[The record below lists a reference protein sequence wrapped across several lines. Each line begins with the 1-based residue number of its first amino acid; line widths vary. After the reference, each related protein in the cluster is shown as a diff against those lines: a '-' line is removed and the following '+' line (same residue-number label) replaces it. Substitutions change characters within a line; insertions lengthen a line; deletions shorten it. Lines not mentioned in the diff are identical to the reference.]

1 MERLTTK
8 YNEENVAK
16 EICTI
21 NRFGEADDCSSCAEI
36 CEECNS
42 DCENCAIQKCFDKL
56 ASYEDAEEQGLL
68 LRLPCKVGD
77 VVAIVLMIPSTGKRC
92 IEQAEVKE
100 INIGKYNTREDIQL
114 KVEPIARRGTV
125 YKYYVSEWGENIFP
139 TLSEAEKALAD
150 MGV

>member
-1 MERLTTK
+1 MARLTK
-8 YNEENVAK
+8 YNEER
-16 EICTI
+16 EMWLL
-21 NRFGEADDCSSCAEI
+21 
-36 CEECNS
+36 EESGDNS
-42 DCENCAIQKCFDKL
+42 DVLGDAIDKL
-56 ASYEDAEEQGLL
+56 ADYENAEEQGLL
-68 LRLPCKVGD
+68 LRLPCKMGD

-139 TLSEAEKALAD
+139 ILSEAEKALAD